1 MIFKSKFEKE
11 GVLLIRPDEQ
21 MDWNLPETRRP
32 YSWSKTLGA
41 ARRRSNMSFPEAEK
55 EVEEVIIPL
64 IKVYRNVEYNFNKL
78 FIFRETEE
86 EVIKLEKT

>member
-1 MIFKSKFEKE
+1 
-11 GVLLIRPDEQ
+11 
-21 MDWNLPETRRP
+21 MDWNLPGTRRP
-32 YSWSKTLGA
+32 YSWSKRQGA